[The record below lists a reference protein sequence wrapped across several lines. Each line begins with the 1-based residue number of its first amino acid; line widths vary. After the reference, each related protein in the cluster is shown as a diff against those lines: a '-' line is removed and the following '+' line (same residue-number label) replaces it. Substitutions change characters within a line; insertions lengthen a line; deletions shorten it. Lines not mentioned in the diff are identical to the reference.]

1 MKALKVIVI
10 ILLLC
15 GVSIVPLGCSSDSD
29 PEGDINT
36 MTMTVERGDILI
48 EVTSVGNLELSH
60 KEDLDFD
67 ISGTVEEVMV
77 EEGDYVEKGQQLAT
91 LDTSDWEDRISD
103 LEDQLT
109 ASERNLLSNE
119 ISLENAEY
127 ALDKAE
133 EETDTTVTG
142 DIIQK
147 ETDSWDIDIKEMQ
160 LELAEAR
167 LEDAMKAVEDARE
180 ALDEALAESPIVEA
194 PFDGFIT
201 EVNVEGGDEVLKGTI
216 AVVLADPN
224 MFEAQLAV
232 SEMDIFQVEIGGE
245 AWVEVDAVEGLAL
258 PATIVSISPTAS
270 ISQSVV
276 NYIVTVEVEP
286 LDSYLQRIKV
296 QQEEIMAQQGSPEEL
311 PTRIQ
316 QAIEEGSITQEEA
329 DAMMEQRQQNQGMGM
344 GQMTLFP
351 DMPENFQLKE
361 GLTVQV
367 TITVAGVENVLM
379 VPNTAISS
387 RGGQSYVQV
396 VMADGT
402 TEERLVT
409 TGLSSSQYT
418 EIIDGLAEG
427 EEVTV
432 TLMTNSNANT
442 RIPGMGMMGRPPG

>member
-1 MKALKVIVI
+1 MRLVKRLIVVLLI
-10 ILLLC
+10 GILF
-15 GVSIVPLGCSSDSD
+15 VVPLGCSSESDS
-29 PEGDINT
+29 EGDSNT

-60 KEDLDFD
+60 KEDLDFE
-67 ISGTVEEVMV
+67 IAGTVEEVMV
-77 EEGDYVEKGQQLAT
+77 EVGDYVEEGQQLAT

-109 ASERNLLSNE
+109 SSERNLLSTR

-133 EETDTTVTG
+133 EDTETTVTG
-142 DIIQK
+142 DIVSK

-160 LELAEAR
+160 LELAQAR
-167 LEDAMKAVEDARE
+167 LEDALKAVEDAQE
-180 ALDEALAESPIVEA
+180 ALDEALAESPVVEA

-216 AVVLADPN
+216 AVVLADPT

-232 SEMDIFQVEIGGE
+232 SEMDIFQVEVGGE

-258 PATIVSISPTAS
+258 PATIVSISPTAT

-286 LDSYLQRIKV
+286 LDSYLQRIES
-296 QQEEIMAQQGSPEEL
+296 QREEMMAQRESTGEL
-311 PTRIQ
+311 PEYIQ
-316 QAIEEGSITQEEA
+316 QAIDEGSMTQEEA
-329 DAMMEQRQQNQGMGM
+329 EQMQTQRQQNQGMG
-344 GQMTLFP
+344 QMSLLP

-367 TITVAGVENVLM
+367 TITVAGVEDVLI

-396 VMADGT
+396 VLADGT

-409 TGLSSSQYT
+409 TGISSTQYT
-418 EIIDGLAEG
+418 EVIDGLSEG

-432 TLMTNSNANT
+432 TLMTSSNNNV
-442 RIPGMGMMGRPPG
+442 RMPGMMMGGPR

>member
-1 MKALKVIVI
+1 MRKVKGLVLS
-10 ILLLC
+10 LLISVLF
-15 GVSIVPLGCSSDSD
+15 VVPLGCSSADSETD
-29 PEGDINT
+29 TKI

-77 EEGDYVEKGQQLAT
+77 DEGDYVEKGQQLAT

-109 ASERNLLSNE
+109 SSERNLLSTR

-127 ALDKAE
+127 SLDKAE
-133 EETDTTVTG
+133 EDTETTVTG
-142 DIIQK
+142 DIINK

-167 LEDAMKAVEDARE
+167 LEDALKAVEDAQE
-180 ALDEALAESPIVEA
+180 SLDEALAESPVVEA

-216 AVVLADPN
+216 AVVLADPT

-232 SEMDIFQVEIGGE
+232 SEMDIFQVEVGGE

-258 PATIVSISPTAS
+258 PATIVSISPTAT

-286 LDSYLQRIKV
+286 LDSYLQRIES
-296 QQEEIMAQQGSPEEL
+296 QREEMMAQQESSGEL
-311 PTRIQ
+311 PAQMQ
-316 QAIEEGSITQEEA
+316 QAIDEGSMTQEEA
-329 DAMMEQRQQNQGMGM
+329 EQMLAQRQQNQGMG
-344 GQMTLFP
+344 QMSLFP

-367 TITVAGVENVLM
+367 TITVAGKEDVLI

-396 VMADGT
+396 VQADGT

-418 EIIDGLAEG
+418 EVIDGLSEG

-432 TLMTNSNANT
+432 TLLTSSNNDV
-442 RIPGMGMMGRPPG
+442 RMPGMMMGGHPG

>member
-1 MKALKVIVI
+1 MRIVKRLVL
-10 ILLLC
+10 ILLI
-15 GVSIVPLGCSSDSD
+15 GVLFVVPSGCSSNSA
-29 PEGDINT
+29 PEGEPNT

-60 KEDLDFD
+60 KEDLDFE
-67 ISGTVEEVMV
+67 ISGTVEGVMV

-109 ASERNLLSNE
+109 ASERNLLSAR

-133 EETDTTVTG
+133 EETETTVTG
-142 DIIQK
+142 DWVYR

-160 LELAEAR
+160 LELAESR
-167 LEDAMKAVEDARE
+167 LEDAIKAVEDARE
-180 ALDEALAESPIVEA
+180 SLDEALAESPIVEA

-201 EVNVEGGDEVLKGTI
+201 EVNVEGGDEILTGTV
-216 AVVLADPN
+216 AVVLADPT
-224 MFEAQLAV
+224 MFEVQLAV
-232 SEMDIFQVEIGGE
+232 SEMDIFKVEVGGE

-258 PATIVSISPTAS
+258 PATIVSISPTAT
-270 ISQSVV
+270 ISQSLV

-286 LDSYLQRIKV
+286 LASYLQRLES
-296 QQEEIMAQQGSPEEL
+296 QREEMMAQQGSSGEL
-311 PTRIQ
+311 PARIQ
-316 QAIEEGSITQEEA
+316 QAIEEGSMTQEEA
-329 DAMMEQRQQNQGMGM
+329 EEMMAQRQQNQGMG
-344 GQMTLFP
+344 QMALFP

-367 TITVAGVENVLM
+367 TITVAGVEDVLI

-396 VMADGT
+396 VLADGT

-432 TLMTNSNANT
+432 TLLTSSNTNL
-442 RIPGMGMMGRPPG
+442 RIPGMGMMGGPRG